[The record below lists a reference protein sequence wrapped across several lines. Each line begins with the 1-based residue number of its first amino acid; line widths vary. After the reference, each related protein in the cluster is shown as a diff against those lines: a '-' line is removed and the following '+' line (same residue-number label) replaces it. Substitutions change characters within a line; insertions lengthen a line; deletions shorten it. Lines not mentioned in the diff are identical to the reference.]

1 MSKLPRVVLHL
12 APKLGTAEHADMAN
26 AVSAI
31 APPGSSVEVD
41 GVDSDKVNEAMD
53 ARWTDVPKWDKT
65 AHG

>member
-1 MSKLPRVVLHL
+1 
-12 APKLGTAEHADMAN
+12 MAN